1 MQTKIQKA
9 QENGENFDGMKR
21 YGSMAVMEIV
31 TSSALYQQLEKKLR
45 VVRADAATQY
55 DDQTQHPIDLT
66 ALIQDELS
74 MEGVLDSQ
82 PYTEMRASKSRFLV
96 NIIKDD

>member
-31 TSSALYQQLEKKLR
+31 TSSALY
-45 VVRADAATQY
+45 
-55 DDQTQHPIDLT
+55 
-66 ALIQDELS
+66 
-74 MEGVLDSQ
+74 
-82 PYTEMRASKSRFLV
+82 
-96 NIIKDD
+96 